1 MQATSPETAEAV
13 ESKTSRQSPGPA
25 VRYSPA
31 LFATICDRIANGES
45 LRQVC
50 RDQSMPAKSTVMR
63 WLGEKPECRDQYA
76 RARELLT
83 EHWADEILEIADD
96 GATDMVEKTGRNGAT
111 YMAVDQEHIQRS
123 RLRVDARKWLM
134 SKLQPKKYGDR
145 VDVEHGGAVVVEHV
159 ASLSDREKMRRF
171 ALFMLEDQ
179 AAGAI
184 IDGETVQTG
193 PEMADDG
200 PQPLDDNRQ

>member
-1 MQATSPETAEAV
+1 
-13 ESKTSRQSPGPA
+13 
-25 VRYSPA
+25 
-31 LFATICDRIANGES
+31 
-45 LRQVC
+45 
-50 RDQSMPAKSTVMR
+50 MPAKSSVMR

-96 GATDMVEKTGRNGAT
+96 GATDLVEKTGRNGST

-145 VDVEHGGAVVVEHV
+145 V
-159 ASLSDREKMRRF
+159 
-171 ALFMLEDQ
+171 
-179 AAGAI
+179 
-184 IDGETVQTG
+184 
-193 PEMADDG
+193 
-200 PQPLDDNRQ
+200 